1 MRVFRGMYS
10 VMPGLRFYPPSRLY
24 EHTVEEHSV
33 RVVGLYHTEGL
44 HEAKLHGRVI
54 RIEITSPLENVLRV
68 KATHHAAGK
77 VRERSFLLESLSPC
91 RLTTAEE
98 EEIVRVTSGRLSA
111 ALGRKDWNVSF
122 SWNSTFLCESG
133 RDSLGLLEIEGG
145 GLYMAEKLSLKPGE
159 CVYGLGERFSP
170 FLRNG
175 QSVVMWNTDPA
186 AVSDLA
192 YKNIPFYLSSDCYGI
207 LVNTPAKVEFEVA
220 TEDNS
225 GVRIVVPGT
234 ELEYLVIAGES
245 PAEVLERLTALT
257 GRPPLIPKW
266 SLGLWLTTSFTTVYD
281 ERTVMEHVEGMV
293 RRGIPLTVFHFDC
306 YWMRERH
313 WVDFQ
318 WDRTAFPDPEG
329 MIARMKSQG
338 LKLCAWINPYVSE
351 LSALFAEGARKGYF
365 LKRPTGEVYQV
376 DWWQPGIAF
385 VDFTNLEARAWY
397 CEKLGALLDMGVDC
411 FKTDFGESAP
421 EDAVY
426 ADGADGALMHNLYT
440 LLYNR
445 TVFELLERRR
455 GAGEALVFARSA
467 TAGCQRYPI
476 HWGGDSVASYA
487 SMAAELRGG
496 LSFCLSGGSFWSHD
510 IGGFYGKATPD
521 LYKRWVAFGLL
532 SSHSRLHG
540 DDSYRVPWNFDEEA
554 VTVLRHFTRLRH
566 TLLPYMY
573 SYCCA
578 AHETGLPLMRPMLL
592 EFPRDLTCRFLDRQ
606 YLLGAEILVAPVLN
620 PDGHV
625 DFYLPAGEWTDF
637 FTGEVVEGGKWATAS
652 FDYFS
657 LPLFIRENSIIPT
670 GSVEDAPS
678 RSSFDSLLLT
688 VYRLKTT
695 GSFTVQ
701 DGTRTV
707 RVKVG
712 RSGEELFL
720 SLSEPIEGLR
730 VVFKDVPQP
739 KEVKGAA
746 SLDSEASVVLVSGT
760 HCSVR

>member
-1 MRVFRGMYS
+1 
-10 VMPGLRFYPPSRLY
+10 
-24 EHTVEEHSV
+24 
-33 RVVGLYHTEGL
+33 
-44 HEAKLHGRVI
+44 
-54 RIEITSPLENVLRV
+54 
-68 KATHHAAGK
+68 
-77 VRERSFLLESLSPC
+77 
-91 RLTTAEE
+91 
-98 EEIVRVTSGRLSA
+98 
-111 ALGRKDWNVSF
+111 
-122 SWNSTFLCESG
+122 
-133 RDSLGLLEIEGG
+133 
-145 GLYMAEKLSLKPGE
+145 
-159 CVYGLGERFSP
+159 
-170 FLRNG
+170 
-175 QSVVMWNTDPA
+175 
-186 AVSDLA
+186 
-192 YKNIPFYLSSDCYGI
+192 
-207 LVNTPAKVEFEVA
+207 
-220 TEDNS
+220 
-225 GVRIVVPGT
+225 
-234 ELEYLVIAGES
+234 
-245 PAEVLERLTALT
+245 
-257 GRPPLIPKW
+257 
-266 SLGLWLTTSFTTVYD
+266 
-281 ERTVMEHVEGMV
+281 
-293 RRGIPLTVFHFDC
+293 
-306 YWMRERH
+306 
-313 WVDFQ
+313 
-318 WDRTAFPDPEG
+318 
-329 MIARMKSQG
+329 
-338 LKLCAWINPYVSE
+338 
-351 LSALFAEGARKGYF
+351 
-365 LKRPTGEVYQV
+365 
-376 DWWQPGIAF
+376 
-385 VDFTNLEARAWY
+385 
-397 CEKLGALLDMGVDC
+397 
-411 FKTDFGESAP
+411 
-421 EDAVY
+421 
-426 ADGADGALMHNLYT
+426 
-440 LLYNR
+440 
-445 TVFELLERRR
+445 
-455 GAGEALVFARSA
+455 
-467 TAGCQRYPI
+467 
-476 HWGGDSVASYA
+476 
-487 SMAAELRGG
+487 MAAELRGG